1 MTEDRIFAKCAWR
14 LLPVIVVAYVINYLD
29 RTNIGFAALT
39 MNAELGF
46 SPSVY
51 GLGAG
56 LFFLSY
62 SVFQVPANLILHR
75 VGARRWIFALLL
87 AWGAA
92 ASACALIR
100 GPYSFYMLRFLLG
113 IAEAGFF
120 PGVILYLTYW
130 FPKAWL
136 GRMTAVFMSAST
148 TGLVI
153 GGPLATLI
161 AQLNGIAGIH
171 TWQWLFLLEGLP
183 ACLIGFA
190 ILKLI
195 PDRPDSASWLA
206 DDEKRLIAQ
215 RLQAEQ
221 GNKGSKA
228 LAALFD
234 PRVLALGVAY
244 AAFLTTNYGLSLWL
258 PLIVQ
263 SMGFS
268 NGATGFVA
276 ALIYC
281 SAVPAMILWGRS
293 SDRRGERTWHV
304 AFAVL
309 FAAAALL
316 IASVAQN
323 NAILLVALAG
333 AVIGANS
340 WLAPFYALPALF
352 LTGRAMAGGFALVS
366 CIGGLIGGF
375 AGQYIIGVIRERSGG
390 YSLVLAAMA
399 AALLIATVIVLALD
413 RAIVPRDAAKPVPAE

>member
-14 LLPVIVVAYVINYLD
+14 LLPIIVAAYVINYLD

-39 MNAELGF
+39 MNPELGF

-51 GLGAG
+51 GFGASI
-56 LFFLSY
+56 FFFSY

-75 VGARRWIFALLL
+75 VGARRWIFCILI

-92 ASACALIR
+92 ATGCALIR
-100 GPYSFYMLRFLLG
+100 GPYSYFALRFLLG

-120 PGVILYLTYW
+120 PGVILYLTFW

-136 GRMTAVFMSAST
+136 GRTTAVFMSATIS
-148 TGLVI
+148 GLVI

-161 AQLNGIAGIH
+161 AHLDGVAGIQ
-171 TWQWLFLLEGLP
+171 TWQWLFLLEGFP

-195 PDRPDSASWLA
+195 PDGPASASWLA

-221 GNKGSKA
+221 GTKGSEA
-228 LAALFD
+228 LAALLD

-244 AAFLTTNYGLSLWL
+244 GALLMTSYGLALWL
-258 PLIVQ
+258 PLIIQ
-263 SMGFS
+263 NMGFS
-268 NGATGFVA
+268 NSATGLVV
-276 ALIYC
+276 ALIWGC
-281 SAVPAMILWGRS
+281 GVPAMILWGRS

-304 AFAVL
+304 VFAVL
-309 FAAAALL
+309 FGAASLL
-316 IASVAQN
+316 IASVAQD
-323 NAILLVALAG
+323 NAILLIALA
-333 AVIGANS
+333 AAAIGASS
-340 WLAPFYALPALF
+340 WMSPFYMLAPLF

-366 CIGGLIGGF
+366 TIGGLIGGF
-375 AGQYIIGVIRERSGG
+375 AGQYVIGVIRERSGG
-390 YSLVLAAMA
+390 YSLALAAMA
-399 AALLIATVIVLALD
+399 AALLIAAVIVLALD
-413 RAIVPRDAAKPVPAE
+413 RAIVPRTVAKAVAAE

>member
-14 LLPVIVVAYVINYLD
+14 LLPVIVAAYIFNYLD

-39 MNAELGF
+39 MNSELGL

-51 GLGAG
+51 GFGAG

-75 VGARRWIFALLL
+75 VGARRWIFILLL
-87 AWGAA
+87 GWGAVA
-92 ASACALIR
+92 TACALIR
-100 GPYSFYMLRFLLG
+100 GAYSFYLLRFLLG

-136 GRMTAVFMSAST
+136 GRATSLFMSAT
-148 TGLVI
+148 ITGLVI

-161 AQLNGIAGIH
+161 AHLNGVAGIR

-195 PDRPDSASWLA
+195 PDGPASASWLA

-221 GNKGSKA
+221 GNKGTSA

-244 AAFLTTNYGLSLWL
+244 GALLITNYGLALWL
-258 PLIVQ
+258 PLIVKN
-263 SMGFS
+263 MGFS
-268 NGATGFVA
+268 NGATGFVV
-276 ALIYC
+276 ALIWG
-281 SAVPAMILWGRS
+281 SGVPAMILWGRS

-304 AFAVL
+304 TFAAL
-309 FAAAALL
+309 FGAAALL

-323 NAILLVALAG
+323 NAILLISLAAVA
-333 AVIGANS
+333 IGS
-340 WLAPFYALPALF
+340 SCWLPPFFMLAPLF

-366 CIGGLIGGF
+366 TIGGLIGGF
-375 AGQYIIGVIRERSGG
+375 AGQYVIGIIRERSGG
-390 YSLVLAAMA
+390 YALVLAAMA
-399 AALLIATVIVLALD
+399 VALLIAAVIVLALD
-413 RAIVPRDAAKPVPAE
+413 RAIVPRGAPKPVPAE